1 MREVVVVSSHSV
13 FTVTLLQVE
22 LLVTR
27 LSMLDSSST
36 NKLSRSDMMRSL
48 PGAGPSQGG
57 IRAERLANTGGDD
70 HLLNTTVLL
79 VAASTGYFAVQ
90 CWVLTSNKTLKCKM
104 IMIGLSGFC
113 SPTPRALSACMGTSF
128 PPTQHNTREHLPL
141 N

>member
-1 MREVVVVSSHSV
+1 MVSSHSV

-79 VAASTGYFAVQ
+79 VCLHWLLCSAVLG
-90 CWVLTSNKTLKCKM
+90 LTSNKTLKCKM